1 MHGRVIRA
9 RVRDGQ
15 LDAARRFFRETLA
28 EALHAQPGH
37 RGLLYLA
44 APANGQIT
52 VVHLWDT
59 EAAMLTADE
68 HPAIR
73 RLVGT
78 MELLLAAPPALEN
91 YPLVSVQ
98 L

>member
-1 MHGRVIRA
+1 MYGRVIRA
-9 RVRDGQ
+9 RAHDGQ

-44 APANGQIT
+44 APTTGQIT

-59 EAAMLTADE
+59 AAAMLAADE

-78 MELLLAAPPALEN
+78 METLLVEPPALED